1 MMTASTTLVR
11 PAAPPPGTR
20 APAAP
25 PPGTGAPS
33 PATADDRPWDRV
45 RFRADTSDPTLSPD
59 APDQP
64 ELDLPPVGPWAGT
77 LVRAAVEVL
86 TGSRPVAQLARW
98 LEADLYEALCR
109 RAGLAVRI
117 DGRPRTALCA
127 RVRRVR
133 CRTVTPGIHAVAVVV
148 HDGVRVRSA
157 AVEVDGRWGR
167 QEATATGVGAGA

>member
-33 PATADDRPWDRV
+33 PPTADDRPWDRV

-133 CRTVTPGIHAVAVVV
+133 CSTVTPGIHEVAVVV
-148 HDGVRVRSA
+148 HDGVRVRAA
-157 AVEVDGRWGR
+157 AVRVECRRGRW
-167 QEATATGVGAGA
+167 QATALEIG